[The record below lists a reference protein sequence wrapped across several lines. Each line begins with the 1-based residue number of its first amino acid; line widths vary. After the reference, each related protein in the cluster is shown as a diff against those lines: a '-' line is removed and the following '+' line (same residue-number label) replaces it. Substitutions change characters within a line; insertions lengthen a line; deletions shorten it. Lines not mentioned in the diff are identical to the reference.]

1 MQASACQAVSP
12 SGTLVRMASSL
23 NAHVAGEIR
32 AELGRQNRSQAS
44 LAAALGWQTTY
55 FSRRMTAAV
64 PFTIDDLEAISAE
77 LGVSLKTLMPVAGA
91 A

>member
-1 MQASACQAVSP
+1 MQAFCLPTVSL
-12 SGTLVRMASSL
+12 SGTLARMASSL

-44 LAAALGWQTTY
+44 LATALGWQTAY

-77 LGVSLKTLMPVAGA
+77 LGVPLKTLMPVAGA